1 MSPPRCRF
9 CPTTIKRS
17 EINIHGEISIGPD
30 RFIYPPGRGSRP
42 REQDSERR
50 SLAKLSTVR
59 ETDSRPRGKDS
70 LGIADRTR
78 QCLRERVRQRPSVPQ
93 PVSPPAVESNQV
105 ARTCSWGREGVAAS
119 AERIRDLPHAQL
131 ESHSKRG
138 VRSYVVVIAAR
149 GIQQRKP
156 HRKQQR
162 NSFQR
167 RPLASVSE
175 VMRSCLLVL

>member
-93 PVSPPAVESNQV
+93 PVSPLLWKAIRSREH
-105 ARTCSWGREGVAAS
+105 ALGGGRAS
-119 AERIRDLPHAQL
+119 LHRQSA
-131 ESHSKRG
+131 
-138 VRSYVVVIAAR
+138 YVISLT
-149 GIQQRKP
+149 
-156 HRKQQR
+156 R
-162 NSFQR
+162 NSKATR
-167 RPLASVSE
+167 REAYVRTS
-175 VMRSCLLVL
+175 